1 MSGTGRRSDARDADA
16 IWKAQAPATR
26 PREGRHLV
34 RRRGRPSRFL
44 FRVAKSKRMIESRGE
59 KQPEGGDSEPA
70 RNAVAG
76 AEAHERAP
84 AAASQECPRLP
95 RSPTTSITRDNP
107 APVDALGR
115 GLGRPAGSEGVM
127 HRLASLEDPLLPRR
141 LWSRRQAWGLP
152 Q

>member
-1 MSGTGRRSDARDADA
+1 MPAMRMPFGKHKHQPLDRVKADTSYVDGVDH
-16 IWKAQAPATR
+16 PD
-26 PREGRHLV
+26 
-34 RRRGRPSRFL
+34 FL
-44 FRVAKSKRMIESRGE
+44 FTVAKSKRMIESRGE

-127 HRLASLEDPLLPRR
+127 HRLASLEDPLRR
-141 LWSRRQAWGLP
+141 AACGHLAADTSLRN
-152 Q
+152 